1 MKRMNA
7 AQVFSTGDAIF
18 QVDWAEPQQHDARCT
33 LSLTTIV
40 NLQQIGCNVR
50 FRRTPQKT

>member
-1 MKRMNA
+1 MNA

-18 QVDWAEPQQHDARCT
+18 QVYWAEPQQHDARCT

-40 NLQQIGCNVR
+40 NLQQIGCNVC
-50 FRRTPQKT
+50 FRRTPEKT